1 MNRKKIA
8 LIGAGQIGG
17 TLALLASQKRLGD
30 IIVFDVFAS
39 VAKGKALDLSQM
51 SSLSKN
57 DTNIIGTGNYQDI
70 KDADVCIIT
79 AGFPRKPGMTR
90 DQLLKNNINVIKQ
103 VAEGIKT
110 YASNAF
116 VIVITNPLDVM
127 VYAFHKFSGMPQN
140 KIVGMAGVL
149 DSARFSTFLSWEL
162 GISREDIS
170 SFVLGGHGDDMVP
183 LTRFSNAGGIPLP
196 TLIEMGLLSESRLDE
211 MIQRTRQGGAEV
223 VNLLKTGS
231 AFYSPALSAITMAE
245 SYLFNQKRLLPCATK
260 LNGQYGVKDLFLGVP
275 TIIGSSGIEKV
286 IELKLTEKEQEKLN
300 ASIAAVQKVVD
311 EIETLKL

>member
-1 MNRKKIA
+1 MANKKIA

-17 TLALLASQKRLGD
+17 TLALLASQRRLGD
-30 IIVFDVFAS
+30 IIVFDVFS
-39 VAKGKALDLSQM
+39 SLAKGKALDLSQM

-57 DTNIIGTGNYQDI
+57 DSNITGTGNYQDI

-79 AGFPRKPGMTR
+79 AGFPRKPGMSR

-103 VAEGIKT
+103 VAEGIKV

-127 VYAFHKFSGMPQN
+127 VYAFHKFSNMPQN

-149 DSARFSTFLSWEL
+149 DSARFTTFLSWEL

-183 LTRFSNAGGIPLP
+183 LIRFSNAGGIPLP
-196 TLIEMGLLSESRLDE
+196 TLIEMGLLSEERLNTI
-211 MIQRTRQGGAEV
+211 IQRTRQGGAEV

-231 AFYSPALSAITMAE
+231 AFYSPALSAIKMAE

-260 LNGQYGVKDLFLGVP
+260 LNGEYGVKDLFLGVP
-275 TIIGSSGIEKV
+275 TIIGASGVEKI
-286 IELKLTEKEQEKLN
+286 IELKLTQEEQAKLN

>member
-1 MNRKKIA
+1 MTNKKIA

-30 IIVFDVFAS
+30 IVVFDVFS
-39 VAKGKALDLSQM
+39 SLAKGKALDLSQM

-57 DTNIIGTGNYQDI
+57 DTNITGTGNYQDI

-79 AGFPRKPGMTR
+79 AGFPRKPGMSR

-103 VAEGIKT
+103 VAEGIKA

-196 TLIEMGLLSESRLDE
+196 TLIEMGLLSEKRLNE

-231 AFYSPALSAITMAE
+231 AFYSPALSAIKMAE

-260 LNGQYGVKDLFLGVP
+260 LNGEYGVKDLFLGVP
-275 TIIGSSGIEKV
+275 TIIGASGVEKV

-300 ASIAAVQKVVD
+300 ASITAVQKVVD

>member
-1 MNRKKIA
+1 MANKKIA

-30 IIVFDVFAS
+30 VVVFDIFAS

-57 DTNIIGTGNYQDI
+57 DTNITGTGSYQDI

-110 YASNAF
+110 YANNSF

-196 TLIEMGLLSESRLDE
+196 TLIEMGLLSESRLNE

-231 AFYSPALSAITMAE
+231 AFYSPALSAIKMAE

-260 LNGQYGVKDLFLGVP
+260 LNGEYGVKNLFLGVP
-275 TIIGSSGIEKV
+275 TVIGSSGVEKV
-286 IELKLTEKEQEKLN
+286 IELKLTEEEQGKLN

-311 EIETLKL
+311 EIETLKI